1 MGGKIVDYFPFL
13 TGYLL
18 FLNILKLSFMIFAL
32 QVFVLKNKPIK
43 FYTGV
48 NCLPSHRSSRF

>member
-13 TGYLL
+13 TGYLQ

-32 QVFVLKNKPIK
+32 QVFVLKNKPIT

-48 NCLPSHRSSRF
+48 NCLFSHPSSHF